1 MNIVWGLCR
10 RPEREFASNRIIW
23 IWFPTCHT
31 GVFLYWRM
39 IIPFVEKPVFSHII
53 RPGKT
58 SFNISKFI
66 RYSLMDIANTRLV
79 VDLDLWMF
87 QGFID
92 SHKRR

>member
-1 MNIVWGLCR
+1 MNIMRGLRR
-10 RPEREFASNRIIW
+10 RPECDFATNRIIW

-39 IIPFVEKPVFSHII
+39 IITFVEKPVFSHII
-53 RPGKT
+53 SLGET

-79 VDLDLWMF
+79 VDLDRWMF